1 MDFDSAEYWKR
12 RYASGGNSGNGSYGA
27 LAEFKAQ
34 SLNSFIRDNRI
45 ESIVEYGSGDGN
57 QLGLIKI
64 ANYLGLDVSPDAIKR
79 TSEMYTADPTKRFQ
93 VYDPDTFRA
102 GSNEQA
108 ELSISMDVILHL
120 TEDTRYGKYM
130 ENLLN
135 SGTRYIG
142 IFNTATDKQLEK
154 MAPHNRYR
162 DHRSWVEDGAA
173 EFREVRVDML
183 PASIGYPNETGFF
196 YYTVK

>member
-1 MDFDSAEYWKR
+1 MDFDSAEYWKK
-12 RYASGGNSGNGSYGA
+12 RYASGGNSGSGSYGA

-34 SLNSFIRDNRI
+34 SLNSFIQDNKI
-45 ESIVEYGSGDGN
+45 HSIVEYGSGDGN

-79 TSEMYTADPTKRFQ
+79 TAEMYAVDPTKRFQ
-93 VYDPDTFRA
+93 VYDPDTFHA

-120 TEDTRYGKYM
+120 TENVRYEKYM

-135 SGTRYIG
+135 SGIRYVG

-162 DHRSWVEDGAA
+162 DHRSWIEVNAA
-173 EFREVRVDML
+173 DFEEVRVDML
-183 PASIGYPNETGFF
+183 PESIGYPHETGFF
-196 YYTVK
+196 YYGVK